1 MIIRAGTKRHDREN
15 VKRTLIATALVVVLV
30 LIGSWGR
37 RLRIGQH
44 GLRGERRSIA
54 PLSPQPSISVVI
66 ATHRRPDDVRRC
78 LSSLAEVTYPHW
90 DILIADQ
97 SDDARTQA
105 VALGFARELPRLR
118 FLKIAEAGTSRARN
132 IGIERTTGEIIAFLD
147 DDCTVGPDWL
157 TRVAAAF
164 ARQTDAAIVFGTVR
178 DALRAPGYVTPSFE
192 FTAEQ
197 MLRGRSSFRHLRGM
211 GASMYVRR
219 TEQRHIGPFDIH
231 LGPRPSARFP
241 GGEDRDYAYR
251 CLALGYGVVQ
261 TPSIVVQHF
270 GARDRASGAVNR
282 LFHGY
287 TFSEGAQIMK
297 AVRCGDPTAA
307 LLMGE
312 RLTYHLA
319 HVYWRRLLRLRR
331 PFNIMGSVAYLRGL
345 RASFELAVD
354 RHRALYREKTPPV
367 PGGL

>member
-1 MIIRAGTKRHDREN
+1 MPVTPGERERRRGKD
-15 VKRTLIATALVVVLV
+15 VKRTLIVAALVVVPV
-30 LIGSWGR
+30 LIGAWGR

-44 GLRGERRSIA
+44 SVRGDRRSIA

-78 LSSLAEVTYPHW
+78 LSSLTEVTYPRW
-90 DILIADQ
+90 DILVVDQ

-105 VALGFARELPRLR
+105 IAFGFARELPHLR
-118 FLKIAEAGTSRARN
+118 FLKIAEVGLARARN

-164 ARQTDAAIVFGTVR
+164 ARQTDAAIAFGTVR
-178 DALRAPGYVTPSFE
+178 DALRTPDYVTPSFE
-192 FTAEQ
+192 FTTEQ
-197 MLRGRSSFRHLRGM
+197 MLRGRPSFRYLRGM

-219 TEQRHIGPFDIH
+219 TEQRHIGPFDTH
-231 LGPRPSARFP
+231 LGVGARFP

-307 LLMGE
+307 LLMVE
-312 RLTYHLA
+312 RLSYHLA

-354 RHRALYREKTPPV
+354 RHHALYREKTPPV